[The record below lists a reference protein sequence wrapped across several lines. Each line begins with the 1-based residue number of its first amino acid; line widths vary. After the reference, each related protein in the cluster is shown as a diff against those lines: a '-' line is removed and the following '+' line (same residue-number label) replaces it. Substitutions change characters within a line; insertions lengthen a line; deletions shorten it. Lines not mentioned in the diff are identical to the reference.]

1 MDECDGLVLC
11 GGPDVEPSRYGQ
23 SAGNLPCSIDPQ
35 RDALEFD
42 LITLALERSMPILG
56 ICRGMQIL
64 NVHAGGTLTIDIP
77 SQIHGAGIHASSDGD
92 VQHSVEIAADTVL
105 RKVTRVVEAEVNSAH
120 HQAVDVVASRF
131 TISAV
136 SNDGIPEAMETV
148 PEQGTSFIMAV
159 QWHPERMDYAHPLSK
174 NILHTFVFECDSYM
188 HLVRPSMQRTLE

>member
-1 MDECDGLVLC
+1 M
-11 GGPDVEPSRYGQ
+11 
-23 SAGNLPCSIDPQ
+23 
-35 RDALEFD
+35 
-42 LITLALERSMPILG
+42 
-56 ICRGMQIL
+56 
-64 NVHAGGTLTIDIP
+64 
-77 SQIHGAGIHASSDGD
+77 
-92 VQHSVEIAADTVL
+92 
-105 RKVTRVVEAEVNSAH
+105 EAEVNSAH